1 MVLSKEDFDNCIEKS
16 FFTDR
21 NIATNLSPTTLS
33 SNMIPCD
40 KLNEFH
46 YQVSFF
52 LNFFSALLLEIDKKD
67 ETDLYNINLL
77 NKIYN
82 ELNIYIDNTLAYAL
96 SITDANRA
104 SSIDKLSSTISTATS
119 DAPSRFT
126 FYFKTFENF
135 SNNPDSNY
143 SKYSGYANSNKY
155 KPIFT
160 TDAVDVSSSYSNNLL
175 LNMIDKDINRTNIS
189 SLLSSNNS
197 KLPFYINEFY
207 NQGIVNFKG
216 YLIDKKIQLNTVL
229 FNINIQNTIRTKYLN
244 NSVPD
249 DVVPNSS
256 ANPPVAR
263 QVGNSLAK
271 ALSGSRSA
279 ITSINTYCVV
289 DILANIYIN
298 ITYINNLSS
307 SNFTDTQNTYLL
319 EKNKYINK
327 INYLNNLKE
336 EYIKTQDKLNIS
348 LKLYNQQLKN
358 YNKIKYYA
366 TFVIIALIIV
376 IILII
381 GLSVFPIF
389 SKDTLNAIY
398 IVLLILQI
406 VLTFLYYSNF
416 KYVNLYEKFYLTS
429 GGGCSTVSATPI
441 SSYSPTNNIHIKNH
455 FQIYSL
461 IIPKITDYNNAI
473 NSLNDKL
480 RMSIF
485 TLDSKS
491 FSQDANK
498 YLYNMYLEKK
508 RSVEINKTKLI
519 NYFNM
524 IEVIKKQ
531 INYLFNVIFAISCFS
546 IIILLGLVI
555 YSSVPQLYIFVIVL
569 CIILIIILMIYFT
582 FAVIQPTR
590 MIVNKNYWAN
600 ENPSKSSMAKL

>member
-1 MVLSKEDFDNCIEKS
+1 
-16 FFTDR
+16 
-21 NIATNLSPTTLS
+21 
-33 SNMIPCD
+33 MI
-40 KLNEFH
+40 
-46 YQVSFF
+46 
-52 LNFFSALLLEIDKKD
+52 
-67 ETDLYNINLL
+67 
-77 NKIYN
+77 
-82 ELNIYIDNTLAYAL
+82 
-96 SITDANRA
+96 
-104 SSIDKLSSTISTATS
+104 S
-119 DAPSRFT
+119 D
-126 FYFKTFENF
+126 
-135 SNNPDSNY
+135 
-143 SKYSGYANSNKY
+143 
-155 KPIFT
+155 
-160 TDAVDVSSSYSNNLL
+160 
-175 LNMIDKDINRTNIS
+175 
-189 SLLSSNNS
+189 
-197 KLPFYINEFY
+197 
-207 NQGIVNFKG
+207 
-216 YLIDKKIQLNTVL
+216 
-229 FNINIQNTIRTKYLN
+229 
-244 NSVPD
+244 
-249 DVVPNSS
+249 
-256 ANPPVAR
+256 
-263 QVGNSLAK
+263 
-271 ALSGSRSA
+271 
-279 ITSINTYCVV
+279 ITSNTYCVF
-289 DILANIYIN
+289 DIIANINSNISNIN
-298 ITYINNLSS
+298 TIS
-307 SNFTDTQNTYLL
+307 SNNFSETQNTYLL

-327 INYLNNLKE
+327 INYLNDLKE

-416 KYVNLYEKFYLTS
+416 KYVNLYEKFYLTTDTCPAIT
-429 GGGCSTVSATPI
+429 GTPI
-441 SSYSPTNNIHIKNH
+441 ISYSSSTSTHMYNH
-455 FQIYSL
+455 NKIYSL
-461 IIPKITDYNNAI
+461 IIPEITKYNNAI
-473 NSLNDKL
+473 NNLNDKL
-480 RMSIF
+480 RMTIY
-485 TLDSKS
+485 TVDSQS

-600 ENPSKSSMAKL
+600 ENPSKSSIAKL

>member
-1 MVLSKEDFDNCIEKS
+1 MVLTKEEFDDCVSKS
-16 FFTDR
+16 YFTER
-21 NIATNLSPTTLS
+21 NFSARYSPATLS

-46 YQVSFF
+46 YQVLFY
-52 LNFFSALLLEIDKKD
+52 LNFFSALLLEIDEKNKID
-67 ETDLYNINLL
+67 TYNINKF
-77 NKIYN
+77 NEIYN
-82 ELNIYIDNTLAYAL
+82 NLNIKFDTILAY
-96 SITDANRA
+96 
-104 SSIDKLSSTISTATS
+104 SSSNSSNTISKLSSSINSFDRTS
-119 DAPSRFT
+119 NPITYPT
-126 FYFKTFENF
+126 FNFYVNTFLNF
-135 SNNPDSNY
+135 SNASNF
-143 SKYSGYANSNKY
+143 SNLY
-155 KPIFT
+155 DT
-160 TDAVDVSSSYSNNLL
+160 YSSYSNLSKYIPQFHSNLDTLDTSIVAFKNYL
-175 LNMIDKDINRTNIS
+175 LSNMSGLDIKRDNIS
-189 SLLSSNNS
+189 NLLSSNQT
-197 KLPFYINEFY
+197 KLPFYINEFF
-207 NQGIVNFKG
+207 NQGIINFKG
-216 YLIDKKIQLNTVL
+216 YLIDKKIQLNTIL
-229 FNINIQNTIRTKYLN
+229 FNINIQNTIRKEYLN
-244 NSVPD
+244 NS
-249 DVVPNSS
+249 NSIDITAVS
-256 ANPPVAR
+256 
-263 QVGNSLAK
+263 GNNLALT
-271 ALSGSRSA
+271 LSGTSSA
-279 ITSINTYCVV
+279 ITSNTLNVAAIKTNIETNTSNINSIV
-289 DILANIYIN
+289 
-298 ITYINNLSS
+298 SS
-307 SNFTDTQNTYLL
+307 MFNTTQNDYLL
-319 EKNKYINK
+319 EKNKYVNK
-327 INYLNNLKE
+327 INYLNNLRD

-381 GLSVFPIF
+381 GLSIFPIF

-398 IVLLILQI
+398 IVLLIVQI

-429 GGGCSTVSATPI
+429 SYCSAVSGTPI
-441 SSYSPTNNIHIKNH
+441 LIYSSTNNSHLINH
-455 FQIYSL
+455 NKIYEL
-461 IIPKITDYNNAI
+461 LNPIMTTYITSI
-473 NSLNDKL
+473 NTLKDKL
-480 RMSIF
+480 SMSIF
-485 TLDSKS
+485 TIDSQS

-569 CIILIIILMIYFT
+569 CVILIIILMIYFT

-600 ENPSKSSMAKL
+600 ENPSKTSISKL